1 MLKYILLYGINKK
14 YKFEKQK
21 EIKYNEQGEYQKYN
35 KKDINNISDY
45 YNIRSDI
52 NNGIA
57 RSGDGGN
64 REIKDDSKIEVLGED
79 EKIIESNRT
88 QTKES
93 SKKWAEN
100 IKKQSVETKA
110 NDGINLR
117 GTEYLTNEENDNWVI
132 IFHGYRAEPKS
143 VLTIGEHF
151 SEKGY
156 NVLIPSMRAC
166 AESDG
171 DFVGMGWL
179 DKDDLKC

>member
-1 MLKYILLYGINKK
+1 MLFL
-14 YKFEKQK
+14 EA
-21 EIKYNEQGEYQKYN
+21 EME
-35 KKDINNISDY
+35 
-45 YNIRSDI
+45 
-52 NNGIA
+52 
-57 RSGDGGN
+57 
-64 REIKDDSKIEVLGED
+64 
-79 EKIIESNRT
+79 
-88 QTKES
+88 TKES

-117 GTEYLTNEENDNWVI
+117 GTEYLINEESDNWVI

-179 DKDDLKC
+179 DKDDLKCWINLIL